1 MRADQAKTI
10 PVASYLESQGVTPKN
25 SRKGGRELWY
35 ISPIRTTDKNPSF
48 KVDTGM
54 NCWYDYGVDQGG
66 NTLDLAI
73 RMLNDATV
81 SEALRHLEG
90 TGLYSKYQRP
100 ALPVSRSAQ
109 TRPAKP
115 AAEAKSENL
124 PFELLETQSLTHP
137 ALLQYLD
144 KRGID
149 RDVGSK
155 YLSQIDFKRPQNAS
169 RYFAL
174 GFPSGDGYEARNALF
189 KGFVGTTKDITVL
202 EKPGA
207 SLLLVFEGFMD
218 FLTYLTIKGLQEAPA
233 TVIVLN
239 SGNMKARALPYVQD
253 ERFSKIQLFLDNDA
267 VGQSTFDLFL
277 STVEG
282 DRLEDMRSFYAETS
296 DLNEWH
302 LKRNS

>member
-10 PVASYLESQGVTPKN
+10 PVESYLQSQGVTPRN
-25 SRKGGRELWY
+25 SRKGGGELWY
-35 ISPIRTTDKNPSF
+35 ISPIRSTDKNPSF
-48 KVDTGM
+48 KVDTGK
-54 NCWYDYGVDQGG
+54 NCWFDYGVDLGG

-73 RMLNDATV
+73 QMLQGATV

-90 TGLYSKYQRP
+90 TGLYSAHRSP
-100 ALPVSRSAQ
+100 ALPVTRTAYR
-109 TRPAKP
+109 RPAKTTTEAP
-115 AAEAKSENL
+115 AENQ
-124 PFELLETQSLTHP
+124 PFELLDHKPLQHP

-149 RDVGSK
+149 RQVAEK
-155 YLSQIDFKRPQNAS
+155 YLSQIDFKRPQTGS
-169 RYFAL
+169 TYFAL

-202 EKPGA
+202 ERPES

-218 FLTYLTIKGLQEAPA
+218 FLTYLTIKNLQEAQG
-233 TVIVLN
+233 TVIILN
-239 SGNMKARALPYVQD
+239 SGNMKARALPYFQD
-253 ERFSKIQLFLDNDA
+253 KCFSKIQLFLDNDA
-267 VGQSTFDLFL
+267 VGQSSFDLFS

-282 DRLEDMRSFYAETS
+282 DRLEDMRSFYSGFS

-302 LKRNS
+302 LKRDS